1 MPHSHIPDWIF
12 PGELVHVRRGQQ
24 VRRREALIQAM
35 EYRHD
40 DTDANNGLYVRLE
53 QDDVDPGWY
62 PIAWVIRNCH
72 PVPIDVSPI
81 APATSIGPIEQDQL
95 ILPTF
100 ERWVPSIGSRFVWGG
115 IPGRPIGTITA
126 FHPELQSVRF
136 RLQNHALQNHAPEL
150 EANIEDFHGQV
161 VSWIT
166 LAPHAWMIPGRVLA
180 LHSAPTTTGSH
191 VIEELWSP
199 AEGVEPLVRLRQLDT
214 NETVILRASDVGA
227 TMVAT
232 EEIEPIDN
240 LRSLEQAA
248 QTTLE
253 RLPQAFETLQA
264 GFMGINQALQTVGT
278 TLAGFAVQAPPL
290 AMNRE
295 PERRKTAYEH
305 LLEEDADG

>member
-1 MPHSHIPDWIF
+1 
-12 PGELVHVRRGQQ
+12 
-24 VRRREALIQAM
+24 M

-40 DTDANNGLYVRLE
+40 DTTANNGLYVRLE

-81 APATSIGPIEQDQL
+81 APATSTGPIEQNQL

-115 IPGRPIGTITA
+115 IPGRASIGTITA
-126 FHPELQSVRF
+126 FHPELQLVRF
-136 RLQNHALQNHAPEL
+136 SLQNHAPEL
-150 EANIEDFHGQV
+150 EANIEVFHDQV
-161 VSWIT
+161 VSWIQ
-166 LAPHAWMIPGRVLA
+166 LEPHAWMTPGRVLA
-180 LHSAPTTTGSH
+180 PHSAPTTGSH

-214 NETVILRASDVGA
+214 NETVIHRASDVWMA
-227 TMVAT
+227 LVAT

-278 TLAGFAVQAPPL
+278 TTLAGFAVQAPPL